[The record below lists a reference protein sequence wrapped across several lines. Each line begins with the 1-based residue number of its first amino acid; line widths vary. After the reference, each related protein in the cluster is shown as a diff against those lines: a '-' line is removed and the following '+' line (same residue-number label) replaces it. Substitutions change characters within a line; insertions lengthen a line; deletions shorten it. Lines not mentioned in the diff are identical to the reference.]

1 MFTRC
6 MGPGVRC
13 GLLAARGLLAA
24 ALAATLSILMPAPA
38 AARQSS
44 ASERA
49 AQLNEEGKRLW
60 LEDKDLA
67 AAVDKFRQATVL
79 SPEGRYYFNLCYA
92 LHQLGRYREA
102 LTACE
107 AVEPNGADSKVLQK
121 TRTVLEDLRQRVPAE
136 PRPDPDPGT
145 TSDPAVDPGTDPG
158 PGGYPDPNTGDPRNP
173 DAPGPTGDPGY
184 PDPRYQAPANGP
196 PPGPLPGL
204 QQQSEPTD
212 AYNWS
217 LGAALGL
224 VGSSIGDADLYGR
237 GGATLKLHA
246 DFMWLS
252 SLKLGV
258 QGYVN
263 LTQIGAET
271 MTGGVQDSLEIV
283 DFGGALYKHIP
294 LRQVQITPLVGVQL
308 SGLQPSDTFAEPV
321 VKAGLRLEAGVSWLL
336 GTSRTHVISLVPALT
351 LYSATAD
358 DQASAAF
365 YGLDGSGTTM
375 AVTLGYT
382 MRFKTPFGSMPFITL
397 E

>member
-13 GLLAARGLLAA
+13 GLLAA

-38 AARQSS
+38 AAQQTS

-49 AQLNEEGKRLW
+49 AQLNDEGKRLW
-60 LEDKDLA
+60 LEENNLA

-107 AVEPNGADSKVLQK
+107 AVEPNGADDKVLKK
-121 TRTVLEDLRQRVPAE
+121 TRTVLEDLRKRVPAE
-136 PRPDPDPGT
+136 PPPDPGT
-145 TSDPAVDPGTDPG
+145 DPNTTPDPNDPNVDPGTDPG
-158 PGGYPDPNTGDPRNP
+158 PDGYPDPSTGDPQNPGNP
-173 DAPGPTGDPGY
+173 DGT
-184 PDPRYQAPANGP
+184 YQAPPDGP

-204 QQQSEPTD
+204 QQEAEPTD
-212 AYNWS
+212 DYNWS
-217 LGAALGL
+217 LGAALGF
-224 VGSSIGDADLYGR
+224 VGSSLGDEALYGR
-237 GGATLKLHA
+237 GGANLKLHA

-258 QGYVN
+258 QGYIN
-263 LTQIGAET
+263 ITQIGSEVMADEFK
-271 MTGGVQDSLEIV
+271 DSLEVV
-283 DFGGALYKHIP
+283 DFGAALYKHIP
-294 LRQVQITPLVGVQL
+294 LRQVLLTPLVGVQL
-308 SGLQPSDTFAEPV
+308 SGLQPGDTFAEPV
-321 VKAGLRLEAGVSWLL
+321 VKGGLRLEAAVSWIL
-336 GTSRTHVISLVPALT
+336 GASRTHVISVIPALT
-351 LYSATAD
+351 YYSATAE

-365 YGLDGSGTTM
+365 YGLEDSGTTV
-375 AVTLGYT
+375 ALTVGYT
-382 MRFKTPFGSMPFITL
+382 MRFKTPFGRMPFITL